1 MATSLQDVPSSMLE
15 DARKYQALARRAN
28 VTLSGKPDGGPS
40 PGPVAGALG
49 EIERLGRSQARE
61 AERLLARRSAG

>member
-1 MATSLQDVPSSMLE
+1 MATALHDVLSSMLE

-28 VTLSGKPDGGPS
+28 GALPGS
-40 PGPVAGALG
+40 PGDEPAAGALK

-61 AERLLARRSAG
+61 AERLLTRRTAERSAG